1 MKKITILFLILFS
14 IGANAQDFD
23 DSKTTII
30 VPMKFHFMSRNN
42 QYKLNILTRVL
53 LKEAGFNVYMDVED
67 KPLQLQSNPCSS
79 LRFEL
84 DEIDSFL
91 RKRLQFKLFDCSNAA
106 VYTSEVG
113 QSQTKDYEEAYR
125 EALRAAFMGFSS
137 KDLGGQRDF
146 QFVENAE
153 VSSSSSEKES
163 DHKFVEKMVFKFA
176 GQTYWM
182 VQNEDNHYT
191 IYTASTQNK
200 FADLEPADKGS
211 YIYKSG
217 DLIGAAYFTPEGDL
231 KVEYRSD
238 GIDEVQ
244 RLHFVKA
251 KL

>member
-1 MKKITILFLILFS
+1 MKKITVLFLILFS

-23 DSKTTII
+23 DSKTSVI
-30 VPMKFHFMSRNN
+30 VPMKFHFMSKNN

-53 LKEAGFNVYMDVED
+53 LKESGFNVYMDAED
-67 KPLQLQSNPCSS
+67 KPLELQSNPCSS

-84 DEIDSFL
+84 NEIDSFL
-91 RKRLQFKLFDCSNAA
+91 RKRLQFKLFDCSNEA

-125 EALRAAFMGFSS
+125 EALRDAFMGFSS
-137 KDLGGQRDF
+137 RDIGPQRDY
-146 QFVENAE
+146 QFVENSD
-153 VSSSSSEKES
+153 VSSSDKES
-163 DHKFVEKMVFKFA
+163 DSRFVEKIVFKFA

-182 VQNEDNHYT
+182 VQSEENHYT
-191 IYTASTQNK
+191 IYTASTKNK

-231 KVEYRSD
+231 NVEYKSD
-238 GIDEVQ
+238 GVDEVQ
-244 RLHFVKA
+244 RLHFSKT
-251 KL
+251 KP